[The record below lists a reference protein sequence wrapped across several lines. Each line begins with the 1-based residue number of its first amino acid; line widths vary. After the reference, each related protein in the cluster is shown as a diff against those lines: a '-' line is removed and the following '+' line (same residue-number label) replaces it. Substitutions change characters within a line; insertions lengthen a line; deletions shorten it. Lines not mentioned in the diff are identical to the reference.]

1 MLVSPIFITH
11 TLNRNR
17 KKIQRYPSIRP
28 KTLLRSRR
36 RRNKKAIAKLFAIQ
50 ANAKERHFQSFFA
63 VHGYAKKEEEVDD
76 NLRVCVLHPYI
87 VEEKV
92 KIMRKSFS

>member
-11 TLNRNR
+11 TLSRNKR
-17 KKIQRYPSIRP
+17 KIQRQPSVRP
-28 KTLLRSRR
+28 KTLTARRR

-63 VHGYAKKEEEVDD
+63 LHGYAKKEEEVDD
-76 NLRVCVLHPYI
+76 NLRICVLHP
-87 VEEKV
+87 
-92 KIMRKSFS
+92 